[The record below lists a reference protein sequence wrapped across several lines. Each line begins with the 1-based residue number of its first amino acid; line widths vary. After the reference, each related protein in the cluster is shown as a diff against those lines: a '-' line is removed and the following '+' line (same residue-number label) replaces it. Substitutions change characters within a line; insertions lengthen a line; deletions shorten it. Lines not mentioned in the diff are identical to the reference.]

1 MGTNWARSFGSVRQ
15 LRSGR
20 FQARYTAPDGNR
32 YKAEDTFPDELAAFG
47 WLAEVRRSIDLGTW
61 TPPQDKPVPSRIPTV
76 EEFVHHWLEVQAP
89 NIRASTLN
97 TYTEVLS
104 SRVLCHEGLC
114 KTAVDQLTPKKVAS
128 WWQDT
133 VTANAGTAHR
143 NTKAYQKLRSVMQ
156 LAVEYGYITHNPVYV
171 RAATKRSKPHR
182 KELPT
187 TSELRAILDEVP
199 HRYRLI
205 TVLCLFHG
213 LRIGEALALRGQD
226 LSPSNVRVRGTLS
239 RVPNGAGGMK
249 MVLHPPKTTA
259 GYRTV
264 PVLREFRNVIID
276 HVRTYNPGADEFAT
290 VTDKGS
296 AIFDTSYRSIFNRA
310 KDKAGVSTEITP
322 HYGRVYLI
330 TRLAEAG
337 ATPSEIGRIL
347 GQEDTATIVNTYM
360 RAREHRPQ
368 ELMNNLNLSD

>member
-1 MGTNWARSFGSVRQ
+1 
-15 LRSGR
+15 
-20 FQARYTAPDGNR
+20 
-32 YKAEDTFPDELAAFG
+32 
-47 WLAEVRRSIDLGTW
+47 
-61 TPPQDKPVPSRIPTV
+61 
-76 EEFVHHWLEVQAP
+76 
-89 NIRASTLN
+89 
-97 TYTEVLS
+97 
-104 SRVLCHEGLC
+104 
-114 KTAVDQLTPKKVAS
+114 
-128 WWQDT
+128 
-133 VTANAGTAHR
+133 
-143 NTKAYQKLRSVMQ
+143 
-156 LAVEYGYITHNPVYV
+156 
-171 RAATKRSKPHR
+171 
-182 KELPT
+182 
-187 TSELRAILDEVP
+187 
-199 HRYRLI
+199 
-205 TVLCLFHG
+205 
-213 LRIGEALALRGQD
+213 
-226 LSPSNVRVRGTLS
+226 
-239 RVPNGAGGMK
+239 MK